1 MHALKSD
8 HPSIFTPRKSRNEN
22 PIGKAGDVE
31 MVEIESQR
39 NKTKFKGI
47 DPQIEYTFI
56 VSTLINGKTISK
68 KVQTLKPTEEANP
81 KTD

>member
-22 PIGKAGDVE
+22 PIVKAGDVE

-81 KTD
+81 KTE